1 LPAGVLL
8 LAFAIVW
15 TLIGVVVLRAQT
27 STFGVLGALLTFV
40 GPASLIVLIGPALIL
55 VVQNLE

>member
-1 LPAGVLL
+1 MLL